1 MRGTGRAPL
10 CTGMSKAPNHDACYH
25 SVKARYAT
33 VRSLF
38 LCPETLGLLPETFSS
53 HSTRLYQSVF
63 TPTTHSFSSQVL
75 ELRRQ
80 SPSVGRSTV
89 SSRWWNTS
97 QPFLL
102 LLPPVLTYPY
112 APIPGHVRKT
122 EAGKNL
128 KRWKVRLACRCRQIE
143 LCIFIRTLTLSLL
156 FLSIRQA
163 EAWKNTRTGRAC
175 GNSKDS
181 GEYCRPS
188 KRVSSK
194 TPKMRPKNAS
204 ANKARKAR
212 GLRAKRAT

>member
-1 MRGTGRAPL
+1 MCGTGRAPL
-10 CTGMSKAPNHDACYH
+10 CSRMSKAPNHDACYH

-33 VRSLF
+33 VRFLF
-38 LCPETLGLLPETFSS
+38 LCPETLGLLPETFPS
-53 HSTRLYQSVF
+53 HSTLPVCI
-63 TPTTHSFSSQVL
+63 HLSSQVL

-102 LLPPVLTYPY
+102 LLPPVFTYPY

-122 EAGKNL
+122 KAGKNL
-128 KRWKVRLACRCRQIE
+128 KRWK
-143 LCIFIRTLTLSLL
+143 
-156 FLSIRQA
+156 A
-163 EAWKNTRTGRAC
+163 EAWKNTRTGRPC
-175 GNSKDS
+175 GNAKDS

>member
-1 MRGTGRAPL
+1 VCGTGRAPL
-10 CTGMSKAPNHDACYH
+10 CSRMSKAPNHDACYH

-33 VRSLF
+33 VRFLF
-38 LCPETLGLLPETFSS
+38 LCPETLGLLPETFPS

-63 TPTTHSFSSQVL
+63 TSTTHSFSSQVL
-75 ELRRQ
+75 VLRKQ

-122 EAGKNL
+122 KAGKNL
-128 KRWKVRLACRCRQIE
+128 KRWK
-143 LCIFIRTLTLSLL
+143 
-156 FLSIRQA
+156 A
-163 EAWKNTRTGRAC
+163 EKWKNTRTGRPC

-204 ANKARKAR
+204 ANKALKAR

>member
-1 MRGTGRAPL
+1 MAINWYGRDYVGKTEGCVVPDGHHSALECPRPQTTTRVITASRRGTPPYVPF
-10 CTGMSKAPNHDACYH
+10 S
-25 SVKARYAT
+25 
-33 VRSLF
+33 
-38 LCPETLGLLPETFSS
+38 CPETLRIFPETFSS

-89 SSRWWNTS
+89 SSRWWNTP

-128 KRWKVRLACRCRQIE
+128 KRWK
-143 LCIFIRTLTLSLL
+143 
-156 FLSIRQA
+156 A
-163 EAWKNTRTGRAC
+163 EKWKNTRTGRAC

-194 TPKMRPKNAS
+194 TPKMRPRNAS
-204 ANKARKAR
+204 ANKALKAR

>member
-1 MRGTGRAPL
+1 MAINWCGRVCGGKREGGTGRAPL

-38 LCPETLGLLPETFSS
+38 LSGDSANIFRGFLFPL
-53 HSTRLYQSVF
+53 HSTLPVCIHPYDPLFQFPSARA
-63 TPTTHSFSSQVL
+63 SQAIAKC
-75 ELRRQ
+75 RKKQ
-80 SPSVGRSTV
+80 H
-89 SSRWWNTS
+89 
-97 QPFLL
+97 
-102 LLPPVLTYPY
+102 
-112 APIPGHVRKT
+112 GHVRKT
-122 EAGKNL
+122 KAGKNL
-128 KRWKVRLACRCRQIE
+128 KRWK
-143 LCIFIRTLTLSLL
+143 
-156 FLSIRQA
+156 A
-163 EAWKNTRTGRAC
+163 EKWKNTRTGRPC

-204 ANKARKAR
+204 ANKALKAR